1 MHRLQ
6 RQIERKVSEPIKGEN
21 WLYCKVETSNFD
33 GSIKIYNISGYSQM
47 NKPLID
53 PEEKKEAKAAT
64 LTVPDEKNIP
74 MIDDSPNPTNPR
86 VSINDLKHYSRDYC
100 KSFSEEV
107 TQEPVV

>member
-1 MHRLQ
+1 
-6 RQIERKVSEPIKGEN
+6 
-21 WLYCKVETSNFD
+21 
-33 GSIKIYNISGYSQM
+33 M

-53 PEEKKEAKAAT
+53 PEEKKEEKAAT

>member
-1 MHRLQ
+1 MRRLQ
-6 RQIERKVSEPIKGEN
+6 RQTERKVSEPIKGEK

-33 GSIKIYNISGYSQM
+33 DSIKLYYGYSGYFQM

-53 PEEKKEAKAAT
+53 PEEKKEVKAAT
-64 LTVPDEKNIP
+64 LTVPDEKDIP
-74 MIDDSPNPTNPR
+74 MIDDSPNPNR

-100 KSFSEEV
+100 KSFSEET